1 MAKNNHSNFGKAI
14 VVLTGGLASAGQALA
29 DNTQETQ
36 YRIITTE
43 TGVVKMVNDTH
54 LYIGVGAYGQNASG
68 KISTTLDGNYVAGAA
83 ALYGQDV
90 GISIRAGHAAE
101 NELTGRRIETKIGG
115 SRVNFIGATSRI
127 YGDGYDMRQ
136 HSAGVEVHGKI
147 ANIHASGGLTANQI
161 TDKVA
166 DTKKH
171 FGTAHANARYQADNG
186 FYGEMA
192 ASKNFAGD
200 RGFSLTGEVGKQTG
214 NTRVYAKAG
223 RDAVHGNM
231 AGVGISYQWGG
242 SKQAETPKAF
252 SNNTYRRHVEQTNPT
267 HAPYNMQGTLNYFG
281 AQNSN
286 TPKATTP
293 NTTPNTPNVT
303 VEMPDLSKLPTRVQA
318 SAPEK
323 VEVEFPLP
331 PGWKIDVTATV
342 GGEDITTAFKAY
354 NKNGKL
360 VIENPY
366 IVAAADFSIT
376 LTHPNSSEKRTHKME
391 VFFF

>member
-1 MAKNNHSNFGKAI
+1 MATAMAKNNHSNFGKAI

-29 DNTQETQ
+29 DNTQETR

-286 TPKATTP
+286 TPKT
-293 NTTPNTPNVT
+293 TTPNTPSVT
-303 VEMPDLSKLPTRVQA
+303 VEMPDLSKLPTKVQSSDFRKA
-318 SAPEK
+318 EID
-323 VEVEFPLP
+323 FPLP
-331 PGWKIDVTATV
+331 PGWQV
-342 GGEDITTAFKAY
+342 EFKAFDGTTDLSDGY
-354 NKNGKL
+354 KMQYMNGKL
-360 VIENPY
+360 IIENPHA
-366 IVAAADFSIT
+366 IPGADFHIT

-391 VFFF
+391 VLFF